1 MVTYQYQPL
10 GSWNDFE
17 HLCRDLFEHEW
28 SSRVTNLNGR
38 NGSRQK
44 GVDIYGYP
52 NNKHQIYGVQCKG
65 KEIYPEKAISINEIK
80 NEISKVLHFTP
91 RLTHFI
97 FATTARRNV
106 AVQEQLREYL
116 DENNTLPFTVAIC
129 FWDDIEA
136 KLNQH
141 VSIAT
146 KFYPNQKNNKRSLI
160 ERAGVNDRVNNVNL
174 FDGGKGGEYDFNCQ
188 YYNLNGSFDSKT
200 FFLRFGEYH
209 YLNNNFGKQV
219 ANLVIPFNKI
229 CHLIEEFFYGEIVES
244 FSFYFHLEEMWGDL
258 SIKTSEACISGS
270 YYIKDSIVKNDQNV
284 PADPYE
290 SRVFIELL
298 DTCKSIQSKVV
309 S

>member
-1 MVTYQYQPL
+1 MITYQYQPL

-52 NNKHQIYGVQCKG
+52 NNKQQLYGVQCKG
-65 KEIYPEKAISINEIK
+65 KEIYPEKAISIDEIK
-80 NEISKVLHFTP
+80 NEIAKALQFTP

-106 AVQEQLREYL
+106 AIQEQLREYL
-116 DENNTLPFTVAIC
+116 NESNLLPFTVAIC

-136 KLNQH
+136 KLNQYVH
-141 VSIAT
+141 IAT
-146 KFYPNQKNNKRSLI
+146 KFYPNQQNNKRSLI
-160 ERAGVNDRVNNVNL
+160 ERAGINDRVNIVSL
-174 FDGGKGGEYDFNCQ
+174 FDSGNGSYDFNCQ
-188 YYNLNGSFDSKT
+188 YYNLNGSFDSKS
-200 FFLRFGEYH
+200 FNLRFGEFH
-209 YLNNNFGKQV
+209 NLNNVSGKQIE
-219 ANLVIPFNKI
+219 NLTIPFNKI

-244 FSFYFHLEEMWGDL
+244 FSLYFHLEGMWGDL
-258 SIKTSEACISGS
+258 RIKTSEASISGS
-270 YYIKDSIVKNDQNV
+270 YHIKDGVVQNDEYI
-284 PADPYE
+284 PADSYK
-290 SRVFIELL
+290 SRVFIELV
-298 DTCKSIQSKVV
+298 DICKSIQSKLA